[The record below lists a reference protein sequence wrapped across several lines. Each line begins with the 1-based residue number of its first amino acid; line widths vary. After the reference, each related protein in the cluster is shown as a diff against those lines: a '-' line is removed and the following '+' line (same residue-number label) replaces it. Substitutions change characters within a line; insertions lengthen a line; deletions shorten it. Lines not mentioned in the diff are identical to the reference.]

1 MGMGDGWV
9 LGVVVLVLAVGV
21 GIMDFE
27 NGLAKTKLISKE
39 PVKPKMEFTNLAHN
53 L

>member
-21 GIMDFE
+21 GSMDFE
-27 NGLAKTKLISKE
+27 NGYCKTKLISKE
-39 PVKPKMEFTNLAHN
+39 PVEQKMKFD
-53 L
+53 